1 MLRQPWDLASPTDHG
16 DERTDVGT
24 DPSTTWH
31 RRDLAHRVCR
41 SLLVGE
47 RVLRFLGDTGYR
59 DDDEI
64 EDSFGPDKPFAET
77 AMLLHV
83 ASGVRGFPDLTNR
96 VAGLTDSLARRARAA
111 RTACAIALHPSIALQ
126 LAMPHVLL
134 TRLGHPDARFDEIL
148 ALSTQSSGAHG
159 REVVPHR
166 MLERMWIMSLWT
178 RSEPGSD
185 FDVVTR
191 RSVLN
196 HPLDLIWG
204 TREDAYAHTHTF
216 MYFTNFGYSRRQL
229 PRPRPDIL
237 DESAVLLARS
247 LLLGDFDLAGEV
259 LMAWPLTG
267 EPWSP
272 TAAFGFRVLA
282 DLEDRVGF
290 LPAKNGTP
298 AKFVDLV
305 AAERTKYALASS
317 YHTAYVMGMLCALA
331 LRAED
336 TLPTAFIGREVPR
349 AVVDEL
355 LAVIGDDTAP
365 WRVTFDRLGADEQR
379 RLGSV
384 LMDMALLTSARGN
397 DYATVASLLGRA
409 VQHGLAG
416 SPLCAQAAQLLHRVA
431 VGAQVLAG

>member
-1 MLRQPWDLASPTDHG
+1 M
-16 DERTDVGT
+16 GT
-24 DPSTTWH
+24 EQGQTWH

-47 RVLRFLGDTGYR
+47 RVLRFLGETGYR
-59 DDDEI
+59 DDDEP

-83 ASGVRGFPDLTNR
+83 ASGVQGFPDLTNR
-96 VAGLTDSLARRARAA
+96 VAGLSDSLARRARAP

-134 TRLGHPDARFDEIL
+134 TRLGHPDPRFDEVL
-148 ALSTQSSGAHG
+148 DLSTQSSGAEG

-166 MLERMWIMSLWT
+166 MMERMWIMSLWNGH
-178 RSEPGSD
+178 EPGSD
-185 FDVVTR
+185 FDVATR
-191 RSVLN
+191 NSVLN

-216 MYFTNFGYSRRQL
+216 MYHTNFGYSRREL
-229 PRPRPDIL
+229 PRPRTEVL
-237 DESAVLLARS
+237 AESGVLLARS

-272 TAAFGFRVLA
+272 AAAFGFRVLA
-282 DLEDRVGF
+282 ELEDCVGF

-298 AKFVDLV
+298 AKFEHLE
-305 AAERTKYALASS
+305 AEERTKYALASS

-336 TLPTAFIGREVPR
+336 PPPTVFTGPSVPSS
-349 AVVDEL
+349 VIDEL
-355 LAVIGDDTAP
+355 LDVIGDEAAP
-365 WRVTFDRLGADEQR
+365 WRVTFDRIGQDEQR
-379 RLGSV
+379 RLGPV
-384 LMDMALLTSARGN
+384 VMDMALLSAGRRN
-397 DYATVASLLGRA
+397 DYATVATLLDRA

-416 SPLCAQAAQLLHRVA
+416 SPLCSQTADLLHRVS
-431 VGAQVLAG
+431 VGARVLSS

>member
-1 MLRQPWDLASPTDHG
+1 M
-16 DERTDVGT
+16 GT
-24 DPSTTWH
+24 DPTATWH

-41 SLLVGE
+41 ALLVGE
-47 RVLRFLGDTGYR
+47 RVLRFLGETGYR
-59 DDDEI
+59 DDEDL

-83 ASGVRGFPDLTNR
+83 AAGVRGFPDLSNR
-96 VAGLTDSLARRARAA
+96 VAGLTDALARRARAP

-134 TRLGHPDARFDEIL
+134 TGLGHPDARFDEVL
-148 ALSTQSSGAHG
+148 GLSMQSSGAHG

-166 MLERMWIMSLWT
+166 MLERMWIISLWT
-178 RSEPGSD
+178 RTEPGPD
-185 FDVVTR
+185 FDVVAR
-191 RSVLN
+191 HSVLN

-204 TREDAYAHTHTF
+204 AREDAYAHTHTF
-216 MYFTNFGYSRRQL
+216 MYFTNFGYSHREL
-229 PRPRPDIL
+229 PRARTDVL
-237 DESAVLLARS
+237 AESGVLLARS

-272 TAAFGFRVLA
+272 AATFGFRVLA
-282 DLEDRVGF
+282 ELEDRVGF

-298 AKFVDLV
+298 AKFIDLV

-331 LRAED
+331 LRAD
-336 TLPTAFIGREVPR
+336 DPLPTTFTGRTVPHT
-349 AVVDEL
+349 VIDDL
-355 LAVIGDDTAP
+355 LAIIGERDAP
-365 WRVTFDRLGADEQR
+365 WRVTFDRLSGDEQR
-379 RLGSV
+379 RLGS
-384 LMDMALLTSARGN
+384 LLLDMALLASSRSN
-397 DYATVASLLGRA
+397 DYATVASLLERA
-409 VQHGLAG
+409 VHHGLAG

-431 VGAQVLAG
+431 VGARVSESVG

>member
-1 MLRQPWDLASPTDHG
+1 M
-16 DERTDVGT
+16 GT
-24 DPSTTWH
+24 DPTTTWH

-41 SLLVGE
+41 ALLVAE

-59 DDDEI
+59 DDEDL

-83 ASGVRGFPDLTNR
+83 AAGVRGFPDLTNR
-96 VAGLTDSLARRARAA
+96 VAGLTDALARRARSP
-111 RTACAIALHPSIALQ
+111 RTACAIAVHPSIALQ

-134 TRLGHPDARFDEIL
+134 TRLGHPDARFDEVL
-148 ALSTQSSGAHG
+148 DLSMQSSGAHG

-178 RSEPGSD
+178 RHEPGSD
-185 FDVVTR
+185 FDVVAR
-191 RSVLN
+191 QSVLY

-216 MYFTNFGYSRRQL
+216 MYFTNFGYSRREL
-229 PRPRPDIL
+229 PRARSDVL
-237 DESAVLLARS
+237 AESGVLLARS

-282 DLEDRVGF
+282 ELEDRVGF

-298 AKFVDLV
+298 AKFIDLV
-305 AAERTKYALASS
+305 AAERTKYAVASS

-331 LRAED
+331 LRAEE
-336 TLPTAFIGREVPR
+336 TLPTAFTGWAVPR
-349 AVVDEL
+349 SVIDEL
-355 LAVIGDDTAP
+355 LAIIGGRDAP

-384 LMDMALLTSARGN
+384 LMDMALLTSARSN
-397 DYATVASLLGRA
+397 DYATVASLLERA
-409 VQHGLAG
+409 VHHGLAG
-416 SPLCAQAAQLLHRVA
+416 SPLCAQVAQLLHRVA

>member
-1 MLRQPWDLASPTDHG
+1 MGSDPT
-16 DERTDVGT
+16 
-24 DPSTTWH
+24 TTWH

-41 SLLVGE
+41 ALLVGE

-59 DDDEI
+59 DGDDL

-83 ASGVRGFPDLTNR
+83 AAGVRGFPDLTNR
-96 VAGLTDSLARRARAA
+96 VAGLTDSLARRARAP

-134 TRLGHPDARFDEIL
+134 TRLGHPDARFDEVL
-148 ALSTQSSGAHG
+148 DLSLQSSGANG

-178 RSEPGSD
+178 RTEPGSD
-185 FDVVTR
+185 FDMAAR
-191 RSVLN
+191 YSVLN

-216 MYFTNFGYSRRQL
+216 MYFTNFGYSRREL
-229 PRPRPDIL
+229 PRARPDAL
-237 DESAVLLARS
+237 AESGVLLARS

-282 DLEDRVGF
+282 ELEDRVGF

-298 AKFVDLV
+298 AKFIDLV

-331 LRAED
+331 LRADD
-336 TLPTAFIGREVPR
+336 TLPRGFTGRAVPR

-355 LAVIGDDTAP
+355 LAVIGERDAP
-365 WRVTFDRLGADEQR
+365 WRATFDRLDWSEQR

-397 DYATVASLLGRA
+397 DYTTVALLLQRA
-409 VQHGLAG
+409 VQYGLAG

-431 VGAQVLAG
+431 VGAQVLAS

>member
-1 MLRQPWDLASPTDHG
+1 M
-16 DERTDVGT
+16 
-24 DPSTTWH
+24 
-31 RRDLAHRVCR
+31 
-41 SLLVGE
+41 GE

-59 DDDEI
+59 DDEDL

-83 ASGVRGFPDLTNR
+83 AVGVRGFPDLSNR
-96 VAGLTDSLARRARAA
+96 VAGLTDALARRARSP
-111 RTACAIALHPSIALQ
+111 RTACAIAMHPSIALQ

-148 ALSTQSSGAHG
+148 GLSMQSSGADG

-166 MLERMWIMSLWT
+166 MLERMWITSLWT

-185 FDVVTR
+185 FDVAAR
-191 RSVLN
+191 HSVLN
-196 HPLDLIWG
+196 HSLDLIWG

-216 MYFTNFGYSRRQL
+216 MYFTNFGYSCREL
-229 PRPRPDIL
+229 PRARPDVL
-237 DESAVLLARS
+237 AESGVLLARS

-282 DLEDRVGF
+282 ELEDRVGF

-298 AKFVDLV
+298 AKFIDLV

-331 LRAED
+331 LRAD
-336 TLPTAFIGREVPR
+336 DALPTVPTGRTVPHSII
-349 AVVDEL
+349 DEL
-355 LAVIGDDTAP
+355 LGVIGESDTP
-365 WRVTFDRLGADEQR
+365 WRVTFDRLGADEQS

-384 LMDMALLTSARGN
+384 LMDMALLTSARAN
-397 DYATVASLLGRA
+397 DFATVASLLRLA

-431 VGAQVLAG
+431 VGARVGECVG